1 MSRTVTLVFEPDY
14 GDELQA
20 LALRTAVWIVETE
33 TNRIASEEVWRRS
46 VEWPHISVTIFRRG
60 EGDIGWP
67 GLLDQIEL
75 HHGPHSQTRP
85 FSVLEVIG
93 AELTPEARAAL
104 QESGFESVKATPR
117 GFRAT
122 KPRSE
127 RREE

>member
-1 MSRTVTLVFEPDY
+1 MSRTVTLVFDPDY
-14 GDELQA
+14 GARLQE

-33 TNRIASEEVWRRS
+33 TNRAAAEEVWRRA

-60 EGDIGWP
+60 EGETGWRA
-67 GLLDQIEL
+67 LFDQIEL
-75 HHGPHSQTRP
+75 HHGPRSQHRP
-85 FSVLEVIG
+85 FSLLEVLD
-93 AELTPEARAAL
+93 AELTAEAREAL
-104 QESGFESVKATPR
+104 DEAGFEGVKVTPR